1 MTNDYKNDILDYITN
16 NVTQTTGSN
25 VPLFT
30 DSTTLNTSLTERIK
44 TKLGVASFVF
54 SDYLYD
60 EQTQIIAI
68 YGRVN
73 NDYGFIYLVD
83 KDLNEIKMITQFS
96 SGLNLFPLYDLKKDE
111 TGNIYGITQNID
123 GADYIK
129 RVILLNN
136 IFAKLPNGDYQVK
149 LRQSYITPH
158 NELYVARNTTLWKQT
173 TKKIIKVPGE
183 ATYFIFLLAPSKF
196 YILRF
201 TINVGST
208 NDWVLTDTNLNIY
221 GQDALIEKNNDTPTL
236 YLFSSSLA
244 SGKEKHLYTYTL
256 TNDVFT
262 ETEDLTTDIEIEF
275 VFAKSTD
282 LLYIGGSDSG
292 MHNSYLK
299 KVLNGTLST
308 IETFNTNTY
317 LNIQLINEIIVLHK
331 WNSSTGCI
339 GILQGDTPYYS
350 TSVSVPTSSV
360 TFFVLLSYNLLVFY
374 LSTGTNLSPTTTKY
388 TLDYNPLNYNGLT
401 YDDYNQTAM
410 SKGRLYS
417 NGEMVFA
424 RNLYNLTLNGATSTG
439 TIQVPNTL
447 LNGITISQE
456 DLIGATN
463 TILSTQSESIQ
474 KNIYETLYV
483 NFIQTLSVL
492 DEDENINYP
501 LTASYINQNINVGTQ
516 QNCEDTSVGKVVINY
531 SNGQFTQ
538 SVLWTYN
545 VDHYELSFIIDARSD
560 SVTSFDLISND
571 ESTIYITKEVN
582 LQSGNYYQVDLK
594 LRIE

>member
-16 NVTQTTGSN
+16 NVTQTSGLN

-30 DSTTLNTSLTERIK
+30 DLTTLNTSLSERIK

-54 SDYLYD
+54 EDYLYD

-83 KDLNEIKMITQFS
+83 KDLTEIKMITQFS
-96 SGLNLFPLYDLKKDE
+96 SGLNLFPIYDLKKDE
-111 TGNIYGITQNID
+111 TGNVYGVTQNIE

-136 IFAKLPNGDYQVK
+136 IFVKLPNGDYQVK
-149 LRQSYITPH
+149 LRQSYIIPYYDIY
-158 NELYVARNTTLWKQT
+158 LARDTVFWHQK

-183 ATYFIFLLAPSKF
+183 ATYFIILTSPNKIQ
-196 YILRF
+196 ILRF
-201 TINVGST
+201 TINVGSD
-208 NDWVLTDTNLNIY
+208 NEWVLTNTQINGY
-221 GQDALIEKNNDTPTL
+221 GYDILLEKNNDNVTMYYYCTNL
-236 YLFSSSLA
+236 DVGLDTHLF
-244 SGKEKHLYTYTL
+244 TYTL
-256 TNDVFT
+256 INDVFT
-262 ETEDLTTDIEIEF
+262 QVSDVSTDIEIEF
-275 VFAKSTD
+275 VFAKSTNEI
-282 LLYIGGSDSG
+282 YIGGNDSG

-299 KVLNGTLST
+299 RVINGTLT
-308 IETFNTNTY
+308 TLDTFNTNTY
-317 LNIQLINEIIVLHK
+317 LNVQLINEIIVLHK
-331 WNSSTGCI
+331 WGSSTGCV

-388 TLDYNPLNYNGLT
+388 TLDYNPLNYNGLP

-410 SKGRLYS
+410 TKGRLYS

-424 RNLYNLTLNGATSTG
+424 RNLYNLTLNGATATA
-439 TIQVPNTL
+439 ILQVPNTL

-456 DLIGATN
+456 DLVGATN
-463 TILSTQSESIQ
+463 TVLASQSESIQ
-474 KNIYETLYV
+474 KNIYESLYV

-492 DEDENINYP
+492 DEDDNVTYP

-516 QNCEDTSVGKVVINY
+516 QNCLDTAVGKVVINY
-531 SNGQFTQ
+531 SNGQFIQ

-545 VDHYELSFIIDARSD
+545 VNHYELSFIIDARND
-560 SVTSFDLISND
+560 SVTSFDLVSND
-571 ESTIYITKEVN
+571 ESTVYITKEVN
-582 LQSGNYYQVDLK
+582 LQSGSYYQVDLK